1 MSKAIGSV
9 LGTNVKADTSAAQ
22 NYYNYLNDIDTSAA
36 DQATKSMADEAL
48 RLSENLSDLPDYQFH
63 LDTSDAA
70 AQRAENAV
78 FQSYV
83 DKLQPLHE
91 KQTADLETKLANQG
105 LSVGSQAYQRAM
117 NDLTEQQN
125 AALNQAA
132 YNSVTAG
139 QEAYNDYLKNQ
150 LLGANYTN
158 TARQDY
164 LNNIYA
170 LLQNS
175 PTNYEKQLNMYA
187 VQNGM
192 AQQRANARQQ
202 SFNNTMDAVSGLLQ
216 TGGFLAGL

>member
-36 DQATKSMADEAL
+36 DQATRSMADMAL
-48 RLSENLSDLPDYQFH
+48 QMSENLSELPNYQFH
-63 LDTSDAA
+63 LDTSDESAK
-70 AQRAENAV
+70 RAENAV

-83 DKLQPLHE
+83 DKLQPLYE
-91 KQTADLETKLANQG
+91 KQTLDLETKLANQG
-105 LSVGSQAYQRAM
+105 LSVGSQAYQRAV
-117 NDLTEQQN
+117 NDLAEQQN
-125 AALNQAA
+125 NALNQAA

-139 QEAYNDYLKNQ
+139 QDAFNNYLKNQ

-164 LNNIYA
+164 LNGIYK
-170 LLQNS
+170 LLQNA

-192 AQQRANARQQ
+192 AQQQANARQQ
-202 SFNNTMDAVSGLLQ
+202 SFNNTMGAVSGLLQ
-216 TGGFLAGL
+216 TGGFLAGI

>member
-22 NYYNYLNDIDTSAA
+22 NYYNYLNGIDTSSA
-36 DQATKSMADEAL
+36 DQATQSMAEQA
-48 RLSENLSDLPDYQFH
+48 RQMSENLSDLPNYQFS
-63 LDTSDAA
+63 LDTSDESAK
-70 AQRAENAV
+70 RVENAV
-78 FQSYV
+78 FQSYI

-105 LSVGSQAYQRAM
+105 LSVGSQAYQRAV
-117 NDLTEQQN
+117 NDLAEQQN
-125 AALNQAA
+125 AAYNQAV

-139 QEAYNDYLKNQ
+139 QEAFNDYLKNQ

-164 LNNIYA
+164 LNSIYK
-170 LLQNS
+170 LLQNA

-187 VQNGM
+187 AQNGM
-192 AQQRANARQQ
+192 AQQQANARQQ
-202 SFNNTMDAVSGLLQ
+202 SFNNTTGAVSGLLQ
-216 TGGFLAGL
+216 AGGFLAGL